1 MKSGR
6 LSVERIA
13 IVVLSIA
20 VVSLLVYNIF
30 FNKPVVD
37 DKYTKKLQE
46 IDSLTQVINK
56 LEQQHLIQDSIIA
69 TYQVKVDSL
78 DTEIVK
84 SKDKIEQ
91 IKKEYGKKIKAIGN
105 YTPTE
110 LDGFFTDRYK

>member
-1 MKSGR
+1 MR
-6 LSVERIA
+6 VERLA
-13 IVVLSIA
+13 IVILSSI
-20 VVSLLVYNIF
+20 VVGLLVYNIF
-30 FNKPVVD
+30 FSNTSTD

-110 LDGFFTDRYK
+110 LDSFFTDRYK